1 VTDDIRIHLAQY
13 VGQILTAGECPLCD
27 MSLTDRLPDANRTR
41 LPRALALL
49 VGVSTLLGAAHHVDH
64 VVRGNHVG
72 WPITTAVN
80 PFTYSLVIY
89 PLVAV
94 GLYLTLTDR
103 ESTRYW
109 ALLFPFSAGML
120 AFFHLSPWAVEP
132 PSDVVLPYAN
142 PLYGY
147 LAFAVLLALI
157 ASVVV
162 ASAYAILVWRRTH

>member
-1 VTDDIRIHLAQY
+1 
-13 VGQILTAGECPLCD
+13 
-27 MSLTDRLPDANRTR
+27 MSLTDRLPAADRTQ
-41 LPRALALL
+41 LPRLLAYM

-64 VVRGNHVG
+64 VIRGNHVG
-72 WPITTAVN
+72 WPITAEIN

-94 GLYLTLTDR
+94 GVSLALTDR
-103 ESTRYW
+103 DSTRYW

-132 PSDVVLPYAN
+132 PADVIAPYAN

-147 LAFAVLLALI
+147 LAFGVLLALV

-162 ASAYAILVWRRTH
+162 ASVYAVAVWRRAG